1 MMYQYRERPMRRR
14 PVLGGCL
21 AAVVVM
27 AIIGGVLGFVL
38 FHAHN
43 ATILGTTLSVGA
55 HPTILGDGCNGGM
68 VFVQAGAENQVT
80 ITGSGTY
87 EYTQDNASNTVE
99 FTSCDNGLTLTVP
112 PEANLQIDASEE
124 ITVLG
129 VSGTM
134 NLSTNGSRVVL
145 EQVTLEGASKID
157 DNGGAVVF
165 SGQIAQGSSPTLSD
179 NGGSI
184 DVTLPASASFHLAFT
199 GILGP
204 IASNVPG
211 VQTTSENMTELKVD
225 VGSNPG
231 TTKLTLDLNDT
242 SVVFN
247 QTA

>member
-1 MMYQYRERPMRRR
+1 MIYQFRERPFRRR
-14 PVLGGCL
+14 SALGGCL
-21 AAVVVM
+21 AGLVIV
-27 AIIGGVLGFVL
+27 AIIASVLGFVV
-38 FHAHN
+38 FRARV
-43 ATILGTTLSVGA
+43 GTTLSVGA
-55 HPTILGDGCNGGM
+55 HPTIIGDSCSDT

-80 ITGSGTY
+80 ITDSGTY
-87 EYTQDNASNTVE
+87 DYMQDSASNTIE
-99 FTSCDNGLTLTVP
+99 FTHCNNGLTLTVP
-112 PEANLQIDASEE
+112 PETNLQIDTSDE

-134 NLSTNGSRVVL
+134 QISTNGSRVTL

-157 DNGGAVVF
+157 DNGGAIVI
-165 SGQIAQGSSPTLSD
+165 SGNIAQGSSPTLSD

-184 DVTLPASASFHLAFT
+184 DVTLPASDSLHLAFT

-211 VQTTSENMTELKVD
+211 VQTTSANATELKVD

-242 SVVFN
+242 SVVFS
-247 QTA
+247 QTT